1 MDANICGE
9 KVKQYRKNLGMA
21 QIELAEA
28 LNVDHD
34 LAMAQ
39 SDISEIERLARG
51 VKDYELKALA
61 EVLQVPVNEL
71 LISE

>member
-9 KVKQYRKNLGMA
+9 KVKLYRKKLGMA